1 MASAAAVEVP
11 RPATTFA
18 AEPSLSPPQFRIN
31 QGRVAASQLGWLRST
46 PANASIDEIR
56 QRLQDDGYV
65 WVKSVLPREDVL
77 GMREHFFSQFA
88 GTGLL
93 KPGTAPVDGIYN
105 AADDV
110 SLHRG
115 VGGGNPQGDEELRR
129 LTDAHTTAQYLQFV
143 NHSALRKMVR
153 DITGWEE
160 EVMLHRTLLRHC
172 VPGGSSTGIHYD
184 KLFLRGGGAFFLTAW
199 VPIGD
204 VSSIGGG
211 LHYLSDSVGLG
222 QALEHDYDERA
233 RDFTPEDKISAFNRN
248 MGATGYLADHPEEF
262 MREHRRVAEMEGTAA
277 KGYKWLIAN
286 FEAGDVVFHHPCTI
300 HGSCGNDDPS
310 GRIRLSTDLRF
321 YDKKDFDAGRADN
334 RWMNSWRVDDKL

>member
-1 MASAAAVEVP
+1 MSAAAVVEAP
-11 RPATTFA
+11 QAPHTLA
-18 AEPSLSPPQFRIN
+18 AQQSPPSFRIN
-31 QGRVAASQLGWLRST
+31 RGHVAPSQLGWLRST
-46 PANASIDEIR
+46 PAHASIDEIR

-77 GMREHFFSQFA
+77 AMREHFFSQFS

-93 KPGTAPVDGIYN
+93 KPGTAPVEGIYN
-105 AADDV
+105 AAEDV

-143 NHSALRKMVR
+143 NHVALRKMVR
-153 DITGWEE
+153 DITGWDE

-184 KLFLRGGGAFFLTAW
+184 RLFLRGGDAFFLTAW

-211 LHYLSDSVGLG
+211 LHYLSDSVRLG
-222 QALEHDYDERA
+222 QALEDDYKERS
-233 RDFTPEDKISAFNRN
+233 RDFSEADKISAFNRN
-248 MGATGYLADHPEEF
+248 MAATGYLADHPEEF
-262 MREHRRVAEMEGTAA
+262 MREHRRVAEKEGTAT
-277 KGYKWLIAN
+277 KGFKWLIAN

-321 YDKKDFDAGRADN
+321 YEKKDFEAGRADN
-334 RWMNSWRVDDKL
+334 RWMNHWRVDDKL